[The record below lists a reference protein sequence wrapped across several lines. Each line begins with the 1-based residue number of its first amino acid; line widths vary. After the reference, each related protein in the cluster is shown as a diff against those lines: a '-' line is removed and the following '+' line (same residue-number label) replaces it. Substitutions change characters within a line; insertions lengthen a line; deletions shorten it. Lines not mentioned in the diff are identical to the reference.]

1 MVVAMMLLIES
12 VRVEEKKFSQD
23 LWLID

>member
-1 MVVAMMLLIES
+1 VVAMMLLIES